1 MTSAFERFYSTKPCG
16 DHLNV
21 YGAPI
26 RYHVKL
32 HTMGRDDKFDEHA
45 LPGFYV
51 GPSPE
56 NPEEKYV
63 WTGTRHISVGGSF
76 VIDESRFLKPIHLRH
91 FHIQQH
97 EIVGFFQELLDGIT
111 AIHGCIY
118 ISKAK
123 ILKCFCE
130 NHSHQTTVID
140 HEDFRFF

>member
-1 MTSAFERFYSTKPCG
+1 MGAIENTWNLVPSAGAMLAVSDLGKTHWYTALRYAVLLSNIVQSNVTGAVEKMTSAFERFYNTKPCG

-76 VIDESRFLKPIHLRH
+76 VIDESRFLKPIHLST
-91 FHIQQH
+91 
-97 EIVGFFQELLDGIT
+97 E
-111 AIHGCIY
+111 
-118 ISKAK
+118 
-123 ILKCFCE
+123 
-130 NHSHQTTVID
+130 
-140 HEDFRFF
+140 